1 MSIKCL
7 CDKYHKIRICGTSKI
22 RATTAGVR
30 SLTPR
35 VCGEGS
41 LRPANGITLG
51 AKTRICS
58 SSKIRAF
65 ANSEMVPSKF
75 PCEKAGKIKATTQI
89 PELHIRS
96 ILKSNSKFKNSYVDK
111 FAGQFASLRK
121 IKNFVAQQ
129 KLYPSGDISNVGF
142 VNENIQGSNIFS
154 SIDEGVFTG
163 NYTQHG
169 SISERID
176 DINSTYIQPSSI
188 ATEGSFFYECA
199 VNPALIKTKNSF
211 LFMRAAVP
219 LRNYGSNTSP
229 EVNITNIKLEDPS
242 GNLMVQYKDLS
253 FRGDADYE
261 SSMIDKNYATYI
273 TEPEIN
279 NGALYEWENG
289 FPVYEDNN
297 GYKLSF
303 DVEVLC
309 LDDPFD
315 KGFNVG
321 YEEFVCSTDHLVPV
335 TDGPNDYLALDGTP
349 LSTQTQSVFSPTY
362 NLRISA
368 IEICNSGYPRQPLD
382 FAPFVEH
389 YVPFSTQVQTEGQKI
404 IKHIFPTRVMPHNFD
419 TDIYPSVDTTWQS
432 DSAYPDSVVISNLT
446 QNIASGLYLG
456 KQVSNRSLSTW
467 INLHD
472 STIVDSGKL
481 IVKFEDKRQTTTR
494 FYQDRD
500 FASGPF
506 NISFDRSRYIST
518 NIDDAYYADI
528 SKVDLVVKARKAP
541 SSRDYA
547 LDVVGYS
554 DDKILFVTDHEGG
567 FLQNIEGG
575 LLVNQNVLSS
585 SIIPTDELG
594 LSSEALSD
602 KSDTVEYSYSI
613 ANSGGDHYILTQT
626 PVINSTLFKEYRIPL
641 KIYELESEL
650 GPNKKFNSSPYFEH
664 LYLDIYPIPSGAEIS
679 DIKLEVH
686 YSPQNAIHLHTFGA
700 PRDQELFHSNMPLNI
715 IPHEENLDIGFN
727 HNINNSQIPNAY
739 NLFDD
744 NNFLFAENLS
754 RRWRGMSGKNFR
766 HDFNL
771 GFGFSFFKDFNETPF
786 PSGHYNFLDYNSDVV
801 FDSRGENLSGVFVGL
816 SESDIYRNL
825 GWRFNSNKIYEN
837 QSLGHRS
844 INWHKFGF
852 HPNYYKIKDAFD
864 AAIRVSGVDKH
875 LSFNNTNSSPLGDFS
890 AFVRFSPDEII
901 DSQNNLFNDSV
912 IVSKY
917 NAGNDLEFAIGY
929 SDGQL
934 CGYSSDNLGNIIKVV
949 DSGNLSP
956 VFWSFPLSVLLT
968 YDSSDNRLR
977 LYADNERQLPSD
989 FDTNILRG
997 VSEPFTKI
1005 VTDQNVT
1012 VGYSSGSGV
1021 GFTGFITELGFSDR
1035 VISSTD
1041 QIIDNNTF
1049 GGVEDLFASM
1059 RMIDARSHKDKL
1071 WSYIDSDISNNWKL
1085 GSFKNCHFNNDF
1097 ERLSYRNDKDFI
1109 EHHLIHDGLPYSFR
1123 TDIDMPATLNAS
1135 GLAYHTQI
1143 ENDFLRFNIEDVP
1156 EISGKFYV
1164 AAPRI
1169 NKNLPRGYNFSE
1181 KAVSVDSVIE
1191 HITDDRIVWDDGK
1204 VGPKLIVSL
1213 YAPSLVPSYE
1223 GADKS
1228 LGLINRDIHYLAPSG
1243 CITKISSLFNKD
1255 SLLDESEPWSVFN
1268 TSKEH
1273 IIKEFDH
1280 KYYSSDINDMFL
1292 QYDVVYPSGTAFDSR
1307 IRIHAAEI
1315 RLKDCLRYLPSIDEE
1330 LWLSTSGDFSALSDI
1345 NLSIIGHEDVS
1356 VGVPSGLVLFVD
1368 GYFPEVAS
1376 GEMNLIGSGG
1386 LWPSG
1391 NMNLYTLGH
1400 KAIEIGGFGEY
1411 QNDELF
1417 GADGDFGF
1425 FLSTIGGGETELL
1438 NLNLYNNEFIPP
1450 NEEILKLTAFSSTRK
1465 KKDIENSLNF
1475 RLDVANFIDSGR
1487 LSSSAMNLM
1496 LYKSDVFSAT
1506 AKTFNLTNF
1515 YEPIPPNSEQSSL
1528 NLYTINY
1535 QAFDISY
1542 TQQQVIQWNGENI
1555 GSSVVVTDDKYL
1567 SVNSNDEIRGVV
1579 TICYGDC
1586 DITGLCTNP
1595 DINTHGIDWSSD
1607 DCHTGGVIRAKD
1619 TYTNISFGYEKNY
1632 YGARK
1637 YGDLIPSY
1645 PYVVNVL
1652 GYAGSNQETEL
1663 PRVIETVEY
1672 GSNSEVNFSGIKL
1685 FNEDPFALH
1694 AKYGKDIVTKGDL
1707 LAIGAPEYTLY
1718 EGEKRLDKSG
1728 AVFLYRRLPAPSG
1741 YDWSDQDDKS
1751 GWSLEEILT
1760 LPSGFHRD
1768 YFNLTFQ
1775 KVQDVTSPVRQW
1787 EIGNYGRNFGHAV
1800 DIAVDEKSGKE
1811 MVIVGGPKGIFDR
1824 TFEQITTSPIK
1835 IAIIVVTDEF
1845 AGFDI
1850 NNVSSSQILSSI
1862 IRSRNDYFALY
1873 SSPAFQVDVDV
1884 IILEPNKNVPF
1895 HEFKEF
1901 TNASNFIHRYEITRL
1916 LRDEDLSVASSR
1928 IEQEVRDIFNEI
1940 YPLIPSARNNNLP
1953 AFIGIM
1959 VDESASCG
1967 RRIVPG
1973 LDDFLDSYPEY
1984 SYNNGLMSWENV
1996 PSSGVVLDVDFE
2008 RNSQEDWIS
2017 FAISAVDYS
2026 LSSDNIDSNLDLF
2039 ASGFGLFYGQDDYRF
2054 NTLPGSGGRAYLF
2067 ERQPHT
2073 SGLLHSSDGYGWYI
2087 TQQFRL
2093 DLDNNF
2099 DSYYPNEGFG
2109 FSVAISD
2116 NMENIAIGS
2125 PYSESRGATVY
2136 ELSRTNDLFMLSSK
2150 ILDWLTHKAEE
2161 ELLLEG
2167 NAISIYT
2174 LLYRQFQEFKEQGF
2188 NDAGAASKVYDLLTA
2203 KYRFEFLN
2211 YVSINSPKFDKY
2223 KETFSY
2229 HNNYNFYGT
2238 YDFYPR
2244 KFAGHPRVGY
2254 SIDLNE
2260 DGTILA
2266 IGCPTDSMN
2275 QWDDTNVW
2283 YRNRKECD
2291 EEKNALGQPTFGGYQ
2306 SPYDSESHLQTNMIR
2321 SAGHQGTWSSY
2332 VNAGAV
2338 QVFSGRKY
2346 YPHNKVVEYGI
2357 FGNAHELYHAPE
2369 AVANDIRTSEFNTV
2383 SGIFSGMGIPFVKT
2397 SFVDPEIP
2405 DDAGLLFILSPSQDS
2420 LSDEVLDNLK
2430 NWLSYGD
2437 RNLVL
2442 VSDDPLFEA
2451 DGVYEETNR
2460 VVNKILDKLDSRM
2473 RVYPAKNTYYAQVN
2487 PVLDNNVI
2495 PCRIP
2500 AGSIEHQVSTQSL
2513 FASGV
2518 ADIRLY
2524 DPTMKTH
2531 HHGCDGD
2538 DFDELSLQAQTL
2550 LTAEELDKLNQAG
2563 GLFRYTYDTANIGCE
2578 QPIKHE
2584 GDLRAQWYAWC
2595 TDEKQNYHRV
2605 PRNIP
2610 AAYGLIPGMT
2620 EPLCDAGEPC
2630 YKDPDKCKWSSK
2642 NHEVPPVPLMSIA
2655 EESPSFTTIIPG
2667 TEDQI
2672 FTTLTLIGQE
2682 PDPTKN
2688 TLKLSTSLADSVF
2701 NWDAVAGSTEY
2712 SGNYI
2717 EEPTLNYGNQL
2728 WTEGGQFFKPEDT
2741 DKAFILQGKNSKFVE
2756 DVIENV
2762 LASEFTNI
2770 VAEEKF
2776 SEENTSSIILM
2787 SCVLS
2792 ESQEVLFTGDDD
2804 AILFYRNL
2812 LTKNSQE
2819 FDSDTIDFAADD
2831 INVAQLGGWTNRS
2844 SFVDGYH
2851 DSFIYKKNSA
2861 GSEDGLVATNSLF
2874 YHIKNIDLNI
2884 TSDELLNGRAGKSY
2898 SNYDVCWIANTK
2910 YLPSDT
2916 ELEQLKTWLRK
2927 GNKKLIITYA
2937 HDSELSEINEK
2948 IPSQIV
2954 ADQTSKLCE
2963 KLGLSMKPLYLDSLG
2978 RYAELGRDSYTKSG
2992 DENKKLLEPD
3002 FNQSTYHSFITNSER
3017 LKQFK
3022 FYANDKPQV
3031 FSSQNF
3037 LTFKETITIPIELN
3051 GATRIASIIG
3061 EFFPPQSNNSIRNI
3075 KRTNINYHYNNSGFA
3090 KVSFE
3095 LPTKDS
3101 GYFIKTGWYVQ
3112 GPIESN
3118 STISIYATN
3127 LNSTYEGQI
3136 DPTNGEIIQPRKIN
3150 VSGRTSI
3157 HSADQIIVS
3166 EQIGVEASKDVIGA
3180 YTEINLGPFYAWSN
3194 KTDIYITSNNHTLSP
3209 LNATDSLPYTA
3220 KMAFAS
3226 GYAVPIIELKGFK
3239 DVWEEVEVVIPGTP
3253 DQEITIQPP
3262 ARELGSNHYKYCPD
3276 QNANGCLNDFD
3287 VPLNQR
3293 GGLEQSEWEAQYLS
3307 GDDIQTIDGPV
3318 VVAQE
3323 IEIFSPFIAGFKR
3336 SRITVISD
3344 ASMLQGSGIL
3354 DENGV
3359 YSPELSDFLSSL
3371 YPTTDFS
3378 SVLNNG
3384 KVYSLRNKIVSPERG
3399 SPYKWYSAK
3408 GDSELISR
3416 FNPHNNIIDR
3426 LSMGSFVGNES
3437 EYDPVY
3443 VHRPL
3448 YVWEC
3453 ENAPEIKDTE
3463 ELKRQMIRDFAGT
3476 LDENFS
3482 SQFSGIIDG
3491 VAYGDDLSLY
3501 KEKGYDFLDFE
3512 QFPEGYPGDL
3522 FGYSVKLKGN
3532 RLFVGAPFSAYS
3544 QESEIVKWDQISN
3557 TVQYETPSGVT
3568 LSAFGGAGAVYLFE
3582 NNNKGI
3588 SPIRGQD
3595 AAWQYIRKFRPDS
3608 INVGQDYT
3616 DVNVC
3621 NRPEELGT
3629 NEYDLFNDLP
3639 QSKFTDRFG
3648 FDIDVADG
3656 ILAIGAPG
3664 HDFQNFVEEDSRLG
3678 LFMNKAFG
3686 RAFDYRTRTVYDL
3699 GTSGVRHELPN
3710 SGIAILNNGAVY
3722 LYSEDYD
3729 FATKQNYWHMLEKI
3743 SPQGFNSHK
3752 QKTYDFVD
3760 LELISTSGSENS
3772 NFGESVSVARRR
3784 RTDADYTVAIGSKN
3798 HPFTDEDIYKPD
3810 HGAGY
3815 TYDLMLRRPQPAT
3828 RSSEAYISGRL
3839 FGHSGVKDNEIL
3851 FNISN
3856 TEDDTQDNTASGII
3870 FTNPRGEIFIEVSGQ
3885 DPSEYGFIQHR
3896 PFIKS
3901 VDGVILAGKIH
3912 TNALRLAVEGRP
3924 DEASGIMNLYSN
3936 AADSANVYNNLG
3948 LYNFGVDG
3956 IVQESGLNLVLELES
3971 APIES
3976 SGQLWLFASGI
3987 GQSVGEMN
3995 LRTRGY

>member
-7 CDKYHKIRICGTSKI
+7 CDKYHKIRICGTSNI
-22 RATTAGVR
+22 RATVAGVR

-41 LRPANGITLG
+41 LRPANGIMLG

-96 ILKSNSKFKNSYVDK
+96 RLKSNSKFKNSYVDK

-142 VNENIQGSNIFS
+142 VNENIQSSNIFS

-169 SISERID
+169 SVSQRID

-242 GNLMVQYKDLS
+242 GDLMVQYKDLS

-261 SSMIDKNYATYI
+261 SAIIDKNYTTYI

-289 FPVYEDNN
+289 FPVYEDGN

-349 LSTQTQSVFSPTY
+349 LSTQTQSAFSPTY

-389 YVPFSTQVQTEGQKI
+389 YMPFATEVQTEGQKI
-404 IKHIFPTRVMPHNFD
+404 VKHIFPTRVMPYNFD

-432 DSAYPDSVVISNLT
+432 DSSYPDSLIISNLT

-456 KQVSNRSLSTW
+456 KQISDRSLSTW

-481 IVKFEDKRQTTTR
+481 IVKFEDKRQTTTS
-494 FYQDRD
+494 FYQGRD
-500 FASGPF
+500 FAGGPF
-506 NISFDRSRYIST
+506 NVSFDRSRYIST

-528 SKVDLVVKARKAP
+528 VKVDLIVKARKAP

-567 FLQNIEGG
+567 FLQNVEGG
-575 LLVNQNVLSS
+575 LLVNQNVISS

-594 LSSEALSD
+594 ISSEALSD

-626 PVINSTLFKEYRIPL
+626 PVINSTLFQEYRIPL
-641 KIYELESEL
+641 KIYELEPEL

-679 DIKLEVH
+679 DIRLEVH
-686 YSPQNAIHLHTFGA
+686 YAPQNAIHLHTFGA
-700 PRDQELFHSNMPLNI
+700 PQDQELVYSNMPLRI
-715 IPHEENLDIGFN
+715 IPHEENTDVAFN
-727 HNINNSQIPNAY
+727 HNIDNSEIPHAY
-739 NLFDD
+739 NLLDGY
-744 NNFLFAENLS
+744 NFLIPENLS
-754 RRWRGMSGKNFR
+754 RRWRGISGNTFG

-771 GFGFSFFKDFNETPF
+771 EFDFSFFKDYNETPF
-786 PSGHYNFLDYNSDVV
+786 PSGHYNFLNYNNDAV
-801 FDSRGENLSGVFVGL
+801 FDSRRENLSGVFVGI
-816 SESDIYRNL
+816 SQNDIYRNL
-825 GWRFNSNKIYEN
+825 GWRFNSNTIYDN
-837 QSLGHRS
+837 QSLGYRS
-844 INWHKFGF
+844 INWHNFSF
-852 HPNYYKIKDAFD
+852 HPSYYKIRDAFD
-864 AAIRVSGVDKH
+864 AAVRVSGVAKH
-875 LSFNNTNSSPLGDFS
+875 LSFDNTNSAPSGDFS
-890 AFVRFSPDEII
+890 AFVRFSPDEIL
-901 DSQNNLFNDSV
+901 DSNNNVFTDSV

-917 NAGNDLEFAIGY
+917 NSGEDLEFAIGY
-929 SDGQL
+929 SDGLL
-934 CGYSSDNLGNIIKVV
+934 CGYASDDLGNIIKVI
-949 DSGNLSP
+949 DSGILSP

-977 LYADNERQLPSD
+977 LYADNERQLPSN
-989 FDTNILRG
+989 FDTNTLRG

-1005 VTDQNVT
+1005 TTDQNVT

-1021 GFTGFITELGFSDR
+1021 GFAGFITELGFSDR
-1035 VISSTD
+1035 AITSSN
-1041 QIIDNNTF
+1041 IIVDKKEY
-1049 GGVEDLFASM
+1049 GGVEDLFSSM
-1059 RMIDARSHKDKL
+1059 RMIDSRSSKDKF
-1071 WSYIDSDISNNWKL
+1071 WDYIDSDISNNWKL
-1085 GSFKNCHFNNDF
+1085 GAFKNCHFNDDF
-1097 ERLSYRNDKDFI
+1097 DRLSYRNDKDFI
-1109 EHHLIHDGLPYSFR
+1109 EHHLIHDGLPYSSR

-1156 EISGKFYV
+1156 ETSGKFYA

-1169 NKNLPRGYNFSE
+1169 RKNLPRGYNFTE

-1213 YAPSLVPSYE
+1213 YAQSLVPSYD

-1292 QYDVVYPSGTAFDSR
+1292 QYDVVYPSGSAFDST

-1315 RLKDCLRYLPSIDEE
+1315 RLKDCLRHLPSTNQE
-1330 LWLSTSGDFSALSDI
+1330 LLLSTSGDYTVLGDL
-1345 NLSIIGHEDVS
+1345 NLNVLGHQDVS

-1376 GEMNLIGSGG
+1376 GDMNLIASGG
-1386 LWPSG
+1386 LWPEAE
-1391 NMNLYTLGH
+1391 MNLYSLGH
-1400 KAIEIGGFGEY
+1400 QSVDNFGNFGQY
-1411 QNDELF
+1411 QNETLF

-1425 FLSTIGGGETELL
+1425 FLSTIGGGEVELF
-1438 NLNLYNNEFIPP
+1438 NLNLYNDEVVPSY
-1450 NEEILKLTAFSSTRK
+1450 EDTLKLTSFSSTRNK
-1465 KKDIENSLNF
+1465 KNIDNSINF
-1475 RLDVANFIDSGR
+1475 RVDVANFIDSGR

-1496 LYKSDVFSAT
+1496 LYKRDVFSAT

-1515 YEPIPPNSEQSSL
+1515 YEPIPPNSEQASL

-1535 QAFDISY
+1535 PAFDISY
-1542 TQQQVIQWNGENI
+1542 TQQQIIQWNGENI
-1555 GSSVVVTDDKYL
+1555 GSAVVVTDDKYL
-1567 SVNSNDEIRGVV
+1567 SVSSDDEIRGVV

-1586 DITGLCTNP
+1586 DVTGLCTNP
-1595 DINTHGIDWSSD
+1595 DINTHEINWTSD

-1619 TYTNISFGYEKNY
+1619 TYTNIDVGYDKNY

-1637 YGDLIPSY
+1637 YGGLIPSY
-1645 PYVVNVL
+1645 PYIVNML
-1652 GYAGSNQETEL
+1652 GYAGSNQEVEL
-1663 PRVIETVEY
+1663 PRVIDTVEY

-1685 FNEDPFALH
+1685 FSEDPFALH
-1694 AKYGKDIVTKGDL
+1694 AKYGKDIVTRGDL

-1718 EGEKRLDKSG
+1718 EDTKQLDKSG

-1768 YFNLTFQ
+1768 YFNLTYKNIQ
-1775 KVQDVTSPVRQW
+1775 GVNSPVKEW
-1787 EIGNYGRNFGHAV
+1787 DIGNYGRKFGHAV
-1800 DIAVDEKSGKE
+1800 DIAVDETSGKE
-1811 MVIVGGPKGIFDR
+1811 MVLVGAPRGTFDR
-1824 TFEQITTSPIK
+1824 TFDQIVTSPIK
-1835 IAIIVVTDEF
+1835 VAVIIVTDEF
-1845 AGFDI
+1845 SGFTKI
-1850 NNVSSSQILSSI
+1850 VNNKIVSAKKILGSLI
-1862 IRSRNDYFALY
+1862 KDRNDYFALF
-1873 SSPAFQVDVDV
+1873 SEPAFQVDVDV
-1884 IILEPNKNVPF
+1884 IVLEPNKNVPF
-1895 HEFKEF
+1895 HEFQEYE
-1901 TNASNFIHRYEITRL
+1901 NDSDFIHRYEITRL
-1916 LRDEDLSVASSR
+1916 LRDEDVAVASSR
-1928 IEQEVRDIFNEI
+1928 IEQEVTNIFNQI
-1940 YPLIPSARNNNLP
+1940 YPLNSAIRNNNLP

-1973 LDDFLDSYPEY
+1973 LDDFLGSYPSY
-1984 SYNNGLMSWENV
+1984 SYNNGLLSWDNV
-1996 PSSGVVLDVDFE
+1996 PYSGVVLDVEFD
-2008 RNSQEDWIS
+2008 RSSQEDWIS
-2017 FAISAVDYS
+2017 IAQQNIEYT
-2026 LSSDNIDSNLDLF
+2026 LSDENIDTNLDLF
-2039 ASGFGLFYGQDDYRF
+2039 ASGFGLFYGEEDYRF
-2054 NTLPGSGGRAYLF
+2054 NSLPPSGGRAYLF
-2067 ERQPHT
+2067 EKQPYS
-2073 SGLLHSSDGYGWYI
+2073 SGLLYDNDGSEWYI
-2087 TQQFRL
+2087 TQQFGL
-2093 DLDNNF
+2093 DLNNYNEY
-2099 DSYYPNEGFG
+2099 SPNEGFG

-2125 PYSESRGATVY
+2125 PYSDFRGATVY
-2136 ELSRTNDLFMLSSK
+2136 ELSRTNDLPMISSNMES
-2150 ILDWLTHKAEE
+2150 WLIHKAEE

-2167 NAISIYT
+2167 NAISTYT
-2174 LLYRQFQEFKEQGF
+2174 LLYRQLQEFKEEGF

-2211 YVSINSPKFDKY
+2211 YVSRKSSLNDKY

-2229 HNNYNFYGT
+2229 HNDYNRYGT
-2238 YDFYPR
+2238 YDFYPSN
-2244 KFAGHPRVGY
+2244 FAGHPRVGY

-2283 YRNRKECD
+2283 YRNSRECD
-2291 EEKNALGQPTFGGYQ
+2291 EEKNALGQFTLGGYQ
-2306 SPYDSESHLQTNMIR
+2306 SPYDSESHLQTNTIE
-2321 SAGHQGTWSSY
+2321 SADHEGTWSSY

-2369 AVANDIRTSEFNTV
+2369 AVANDIRTSEFNVV
-2383 SGIFSGMGIPFVKT
+2383 SGIFENNNNIPFVKT

-2420 LSDEVLDNLK
+2420 LSNEVLDNLK
-2430 NWLSYGD
+2430 KWLSYGD

-2442 VSDDPLFEA
+2442 VGDDPLFES
-2451 DGVYEETNR
+2451 DGLYEETNR
-2460 VVNKILDKLDSRM
+2460 VVNKILNALGSRV
-2473 RVYPAKNTYYAQVN
+2473 RIYPAKNDLYAQIN
-2487 PVLDNNVI
+2487 PTLDTNVV
-2495 PCRIP
+2495 PARIP
-2500 AGSIEHQVSTQSL
+2500 EGSIKTNVKTPYL

-2518 ADIRLY
+2518 GDIRFY
-2524 DPTMKTH
+2524 DPSMAQYH
-2531 HHGCDGD
+2531 HACGG
-2538 DFDELSLQAQTL
+2538 FISP
-2550 LTAEELDKLNQAG
+2550 LDNLE
-2563 GLFRYTYDTANIGCE
+2563 YSYDTANVGCE
-2578 QPIKHE
+2578 QPIKHQ
-2584 GDLRAQWYAWC
+2584 GDLRAQWYEWC
-2595 TDEKQNYHRV
+2595 QDLLQQFHRV

-2610 AAYGLIPGMT
+2610 VAYGLLPGLT
-2620 EPLCDAGEPC
+2620 EPLCDKGQPC
-2630 YKDPDKCKWSSK
+2630 YKDPKTCHWSAK
-2642 NHEVPPVPLMSIA
+2642 NQDVPPVPLLSVG
-2655 EESPSFTTIIPG
+2655 EQSPSFTAIIPA

-2672 FTTLTLIGQE
+2672 SIIKQVVGQE
-2682 PDPTKN
+2682 PDPTQN
-2688 TLKLSTSLADSVF
+2688 TLRLSTNYSNSVF

-2717 EEPTLNYGNQL
+2717 GEPTLNYGDEL
-2728 WTEGGQFFKPEDT
+2728 WTDGGEFFKPEDT
-2741 DKAFILQGKNSKFVE
+2741 DRAFILQGKNSKFVD

-2762 LASEFTNI
+2762 LASEFTNV

-2776 SEENTSSIILM
+2776 SEENTSSIVLI
-2787 SCVLS
+2787 SCVTS

-2861 GSEDGLVATNSLF
+2861 GSEDGLIATNSLF
-2874 YHIKNIDLNI
+2874 YHIQNIDLDI

-2910 YLPSDT
+2910 HLPSDT

-2937 HDSELSEINEK
+2937 HDSELSNINEK

-2963 KLGLSMKPLYLDSLG
+2963 KLGLSMKPLYLNG
-2978 RYAELGRDSYTKSG
+2978 AGKYAELGRDSYTPDG
-2992 DENKKLLEPD
+2992 VNRNTIFPPD
-3002 FNQSTYHSFITNSER
+3002 FNQNTYHSFITNSEK
-3017 LKQFK
+3017 LQNFK
-3022 FYANDKPQV
+3022 FYSEKPKV
-3031 FSSQNF
+3031 FQRPDFS
-3037 LTFKETITIPIELN
+3037 TFKETLIIPIELN
-3051 GATRIASIIG
+3051 GATRVASIIG
-3061 EFFPPQSNNSIRNI
+3061 EFFTAYGDNSVRDIN
-3075 KRTNINYHYNNSGFA
+3075 RTNINYHYNNSGFA

-3095 LPTKDS
+3095 LPTQDS

-3112 GPIESN
+3112 SPIESD
-3118 STISIYATN
+3118 STISIYAKN
-3127 LNSTYEGQI
+3127 LNKIYRGQK
-3136 DPTNGEIIQPRKIN
+3136 DPVTGELIEPNKITAYGQSDINSEYTEIFTEEIGEIVKKKLT
-3150 VSGRTSI
+3150 TSY
-3157 HSADQIIVS
+3157 A
-3166 EQIGVEASKDVIGA
+3166 
-3180 YTEINLGPFYAWSN
+3180 EINLGPFYPWSN
-3194 KTDIYITSNNHTLSP
+3194 QVDIYITSNDTKLLP
-3209 LNATDSLPYTA
+3209 LNESDSLPYTA

-3226 GYAVPIIELKGFK
+3226 GYAVPIIEVKGFK
-3239 DVWEEVEVVIPGTP
+3239 DVFEDVQVVIPGTP
-3253 DQEITIQPP
+3253 EQEIIIQPP
-3262 ARELGSNHYKYCPD
+3262 LRELGSNHYKYCPD
-3276 QNANGCLNDFD
+3276 QTADGCLDDFD
-3287 VPLNQR
+3287 VALNYR
-3293 GGLEQSEWEAQYLS
+3293 GGKPQSGWQAQYLS
-3307 GDDIQTIDGPV
+3307 GNEIKTIDGPV

-3323 IEIFSPFIAGFKR
+3323 IEIFSPFLAGFNR

-3359 YSPELSDFLSSL
+3359 YSPRLSEFVSSL

-3384 KVYSLRNKIVSPERG
+3384 KVYSIRNKIISPERG
-3399 SPYKWYSAK
+3399 SPYKWYSAA
-3408 GDSELISR
+3408 GHAGLISR
-3416 FNPHNNIIDR
+3416 FNPNNNNVTR
-3426 LSMGSFVGNES
+3426 LPMSDFVGNES
-3437 EYDPVY
+3437 EYDPEY
-3443 VHRPL
+3443 VHRPK

-3453 ENAPEIKDTE
+3453 EDAPPIEDTE
-3463 ELKRQMIRDFAGT
+3463 KVKQQMINIFASG
-3476 LDENFS
+3476 LHENFS

-3491 VAYGDDLSLY
+3491 IPYGDNLSLY
-3501 KEKGYDFLDFE
+3501 KAKGYDFLDFE

-3522 FGYSVKLKGN
+3522 FGYSVKLQGN
-3532 RLFVGAPFSAYS
+3532 RLFVGAPFSAYH
-3544 QESEIVKWDQISN
+3544 QESGIVKWDQISN

-3582 NNNKGI
+3582 NNNNGV
-3588 SPIRGQD
+3588 SPIREQ
-3595 AAWQYIRKFRPDS
+3595 ATAWQYIRKFRPDS

-3621 NRPEELGT
+3621 NRPEELGI

-3639 QSKFTDRFG
+3639 ESRFTDRFG
-3648 FDIDVADG
+3648 YDIDVNGG

-3664 HDFQNFVEEDSRLG
+3664 HDFQNFVEEDPRVG

-3686 RAFDYRTRTVYDL
+3686 NAFDYRTRTVYDL
-3699 GTSGVRHELPN
+3699 GTSGVRSELPN
-3710 SGIAILNNGAVY
+3710 SGLGILNNGAVY

-3729 FATKQNYWHMLEKI
+3729 FIQREKYWHKLEKI
-3743 SPQGFNSHK
+3743 SPQGYNSHK
-3752 QKTYDFVD
+3752 QKTYDYVD
-3760 LELISTSGSENS
+3760 LELISISGSENS
-3772 NFGESVSVARRR
+3772 HFGESVSVARRR

-3798 HPFTDEDIYKPD
+3798 HPFTDEDVYKPD

-3839 FGHSGVKDNEIL
+3839 FGHSGVQENEIL

-3856 TEDDTQDNTASGII
+3856 TEDDAQANTASGII

-3936 AADSANVYNNLG
+3936 AADSANVYNKLG

-3976 SGQLWLFASGI
+3976 SGQLWLFASGV
-3987 GQSVGEMN
+3987 GQNVGEMN